1 MVQVYVTRIDEKAGR
16 EVFTG
21 LYERVS
27 DYRRKKT
34 DRLRREPDKL
44 RSLAAGALFRYGLE
58 RFYCAGKAEDA
69 AAGTR
74 TWETA
79 GARKFWMEM
88 EENVCLDPMGK
99 PNIEGISFNL
109 SHAGIYV
116 AAAFGAEAVGIDVEG
131 AREASR
137 RIADRFHPEEKAW
150 YEQAGEDMFYR
161 LWTAKESV
169 MKRDGRGIAMGLG
182 SFSVFSEELK
192 DEIYSKPLEDG
203 YWLSVCT
210 AEEWDG
216 KIQWIGAEDLLEME
230 VLRGS
235 SV

>member
-1 MVQVYVTRIDEKAGR
+1 MVQVYVTWIDEKADR

-34 DRLRREPDKL
+34 DQLKRRPDKL

-58 RFYCAGKAEDA
+58 RFDQDGQRRMD
-69 AAGTR
+69 R
-74 TWETA
+74 
-79 GARKFWMEM
+79 
-88 EENVCLDPMGK
+88 NICLGPMGK
-99 PNIEGISFNL
+99 PNMEGVSFNL
-109 SHAGIYV
+109 SHGGIYA
-116 AAAFGAEAVGIDVEG
+116 AAAFGAAPVGIDVEG
-131 AREASR
+131 GREPSR
-137 RIADRFHPEEKAW
+137 RIAARFHPEEKAW

-169 MKRDGRGIAMGLG
+169 MKRDGRGIAMGLN

-192 DEIYSKPLEDG
+192 GEIYSQPLEDG

-216 KIQWIGAEDLLEME
+216 KIQWIEIKDLLEMD
-230 VLRGS
+230 VLHCS
-235 SV
+235 AV